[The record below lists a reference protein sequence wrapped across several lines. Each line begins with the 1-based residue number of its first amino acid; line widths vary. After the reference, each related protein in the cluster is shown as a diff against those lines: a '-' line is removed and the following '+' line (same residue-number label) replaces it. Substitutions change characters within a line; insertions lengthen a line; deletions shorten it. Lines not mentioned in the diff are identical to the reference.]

1 MAHESHSQDAQ
12 GMATG
17 KEYGVNF
24 AVAGGP
30 EGLIHSPLHE
40 SITLAAL
47 VSTGYNV
54 APGTTLES
62 ASNADWEYIRGVVW
76 NDDPACLLFDD
87 YADANHT
94 YSTGITWG
102 YYYKA
107 GESEWKKDKSDKM
120 QNPTGRSHY
129 GDLQFLHCMASTFG
143 EKPGE
148 TKVKLIKWL
157 SVLWKLANEE
167 EGITPDTII
176 SKTDMAEFCPNFSL
190 PANWGTLRY
199 LLSGESAFEALDIP
213 RRALGSMFHI
223 IQDSYALGHTRRK
236 LLNPEA
242 KISDGKVQRRI
253 SFFHHMVA

>member
-1 MAHESHSQDAQ
+1 
-12 GMATG
+12 
-17 KEYGVNF
+17 
-24 AVAGGP
+24 
-30 EGLIHSPLHE
+30 
-40 SITLAAL
+40 
-47 VSTGYNV
+47 
-54 APGTTLES
+54 
-62 ASNADWEYIRGVVW
+62 
-76 NDDPACLLFDD
+76 
-87 YADANHT
+87 
-94 YSTGITWG
+94 
-102 YYYKA
+102 
-107 GESEWKKDKSDKM
+107 
-120 QNPTGRSHY
+120 
-129 GDLQFLHCMASTFG
+129 MASTFG